1 MEEKATMTKE
11 QCEQVMVRIMRI
23 AMRIYHKYNP
33 TGDHL
38 SMFQIDDDVTIDD
51 FHGLHVFD
59 QAGK

>member
-33 TGDHL
+33 DGDHL
-38 SMFQIDDDVTIDD
+38 SLFQIENNVTVDD
-51 FHGLHVFD
+51 FQGLHVFD
-59 QAGK
+59 PGE